1 MSEQNQIRKQ
11 ITEDEASLYD
21 RQIRLWGLEAQ
32 NRMRSSTVLILS
44 LRSLAHETIKNLVLA
59 GVGRLIVA
67 DSDVVT
73 EEDLG
78 SGFLFREEDNAV
90 GKLRTDASLGQIQ
103 SLNPLVTLSKM
114 GMDSFGGEEDKIA
127 EILKKEAVD
136 VVVTCD
142 LSVKENERID
152 AAARKASSLFYA
164 AGTYGFTGYV
174 FADLGESYEYVV
186 NSTDGLS
193 KKMLSYPSFS
203 TVLDRSN
210 WAKPGGSPFRGLS
223 RNATRSAA
231 PATILGITALWEYES
246 QNGHLPNESSL
257 SALISTAESI
267 RTALGVNSNAVPSV
281 DSSLLTHLASHAT
294 HFFPPTLAILGGLLA
309 QDVLRALSRKD
320 KPVANLLA
328 VDSMSGVGTVGRWSM
343 IDAKDAQ

>member
-1 MSEQNQIRKQ
+1 M
-11 ITEDEASLYD
+11 YD

-59 GVGRLIVA
+59 GIGRLIVA

-90 GKLRTDASLGQIQ
+90 GKLRTDAALEQIQ
-103 SLNPLVTLSKM
+103 SLNPLVTLSKI
-114 GMDSFGGEEDKIA
+114 GMDSFEGEEDKVA

-186 NSTDGLS
+186 NSIDGLS
-193 KKMLSYPSFS
+193 KKVLSYPSFS

-210 WAKPGGSPFRGLS
+210 WAKPGGSPFKGLS

-246 QNGHLPNESSL
+246 QNGHLPAEESSL
-257 SALISTAESI
+257 SALTSSAESI
-267 RTALGVNSNAVPSV
+267 RTALGVNSTAVPSV

-343 IDAKDAQ
+343 MDAKDTQ